1 MRPGE
6 TRLLLIR
13 HGEAGR
19 PGVLHGHVDVPLT
32 DRGREQVHR
41 LARRLADEA
50 LDAVYSSDLSQA
62 RDTARILAE
71 KRGLP
76 VVEDPAFRE
85 LAMGVWDGVPV
96 DDLARRE
103 PDALRRWWE
112 DPVRTAPPGGESLED
127 LARRVLPAL
136 EAVVRRHPGQ
146 TVALVAHGGVNRV
159 ILLHRLRAPLEAFH
173 HMAQDPACLNRIR
186 FFGDGSWVVELL
198 NG

>member
-1 MRPGE
+1 MKPEE

-32 DRGREQVHR
+32 DRGREQVWR
-41 LARRLADEA
+41 LARRLAEEP
-50 LDAVYSSDLSQA
+50 LNAVYSSDLSRA
-62 RDTARILAE
+62 RESARILAE
-71 KRGLP
+71 ERGLG

-85 LAMGVWDGVPV
+85 LSMGAWDGVPV
-96 DDLARRE
+96 DELLRRE
-103 PDALRRWWE
+103 PEALRQWWD
-112 DPVRTAPPGGESLED
+112 DPVCTGPPGGESLRD

-136 EAVVRRHPGQ
+136 ERVIRAHPGQ

-159 ILLHRLRAPLEAFH
+159 ILLDRLEAPLEAFH
-173 HMAQDPACLNRIR
+173 RLAQDHACVNRIR
-186 FFGDGSWVVELL
+186 FYPDGAWVVDLV